1 MQATQKKIEN
11 SEGGSLTPPQKRFLE
26 ALRGTLGNVS
36 EACSVTGTARATH
49 YLWRKSPSYAE
60 AVEEIEEAAV
70 DRAESAL
77 FRLIEEGNVPAVIF
91 FLKTKGKKR
100 GYTEKIDLE
109 AVAPPPVTIVT
120 TIRETGRPLATDDPY

>member
-1 MQATQKKIEN
+1 MDAVKNEIAL
-11 SEGGSLTPPQKRFLE
+11 SESSSLSPAQKRFLE

-49 YLWRKSPSYAE
+49 YLWRKSRAYAE

-100 GYTEKIDLE
+100 GYTEKAEITTDRE
-109 AVAPPPVTIVT
+109 PVFVFTEIVGS
-120 TIRETGRPLATDDPY
+120 RCPLATDD